1 MELLSNLIWIAVT
14 FALWGLWLSRR
25 RGARGGP
32 LLPGSLLP
40 GTGLQLIALAMLTV
54 ILLPVISVSDDLQ
67 ASHNPAEVERT
78 SIRHDPY
85 LWMVTGTH
93 PAPAMPAL
101 LASRPLF
108 LAQGLAKRVTAE
120 RTAPLQPRGSI
131 RTFWSRPPP
140 IA

>member
-14 FALWGLWLSRR
+14 CALWGLWLSRR
-25 RGARGGP
+25 RGERG
-32 LLPGSLLP
+32 GSLLP

-108 LAQGLAKRVTAE
+108 SAQALATRVTVA
-120 RTAPLQPRGSI
+120 RMAPLQPQGSI